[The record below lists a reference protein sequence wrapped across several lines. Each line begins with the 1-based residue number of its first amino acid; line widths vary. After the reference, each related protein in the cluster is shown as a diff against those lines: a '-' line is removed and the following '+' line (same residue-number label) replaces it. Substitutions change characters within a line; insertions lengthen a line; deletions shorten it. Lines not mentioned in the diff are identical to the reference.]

1 MGSRK
6 IEVQIVGDASQL
18 SRAFR
23 TAGAE
28 AESMGHRMGSSFA
41 RLGKAAVFGGV
52 IAGVAGI
59 TAVLKAGSSEWV
71 ESAKVQSLVE
81 AHLQS
86 TGNAANTTSAQI
98 DALSQSVLSKTGADD
113 EAVKSGSAMLLMF
126 TKVKNGV
133 GENRDIFDQATL
145 ASVNLAASMHQGD
158 VSASSV
164 ASSAK
169 ALGRAL
175 NDPIGGLGQLA
186 RSGVKFTEGDKAQMA
201 QLVKSGQQWEAQA
214 LIMKKVE
221 KVSKGAA
228 EAFGKTIPG
237 QMKIARETFNNLS
250 AELIGSLAPAFN
262 VVLGAANKFMAGL
275 NKQKGFKAKMSFVWD
290 QTIKGI
296 EKLATTIG
304 GAVAAVDWSAV
315 WSRAKGI
322 GAGFTD
328 AIEGI
333 DWGAVGKS
341 IGDGIANAVNSAITH
356 LKGLPT
362 KITEVL
368 DSIDWESL
376 GVKIGPGLAAAVASA
391 FVAITSPSFWMKHWD
406 LALAIALTV
415 FGGKIG
421 KLAAPIG
428 TKIAGMFGEA
438 WSGVILKIATFVGK
452 FSSDLGLLVQKGLTK
467 LSGIADRALASMWS
481 TVTSWFG
488 RMLGKPLTFL
498 VKVLGVQAV
507 IRELVNLGG
516 QIGHVFATA
525 ATWLRDAGL
534 RIIEGL
540 WKGMQKEWVR
550 VLLWLGTGVPLWIT
564 GLFSDAINWL
574 VQAGEDLIQG
584 LWDGAKKKWH
594 DFTGWLSKL
603 NPAKYLKTP
612 LPGSMAVGGGGV
624 SGGGGGGDRSLSSAV
639 APTQT
644 VKQKFQQANRDITRW
659 TSELTQLQRRQ
670 EDASNQQALASALAA
685 VQTARQKGEG
695 MKQAELDLAQAQQ
708 QIRQTALQRDIDA
721 RTKQAS
727 VYQTQLD
734 RMKAAAD
741 KWNTMMQAAREKAVT
756 ADKAFIARLA
766 ANLDTAR
773 TRLGAQY
780 DRLAT
785 QITSAFERI
794 QNAWVSKSQQ
804 ILDANAAQRQHEDL
818 VTAVDDS
825 AQALLDAQDA
835 LSQMVN
841 DGTST
846 GRDIQRQ
853 QQTIIGLQRAYKR
866 AQEDL
871 ANEGLA
877 AQAALEK
884 QGHDDQVAVEQQN
897 LQDTLERIREQ
908 MLLKGTTIGEGT
920 RQINQVIK
928 GFDPDFKATGD
939 LLGGS
944 FGDAL
949 IAQIQAALAEAD
961 RLRAQ
966 AEKNRILAGAAK
978 AIPGFVAGNWTAP
991 SFESGGPTGQG
1002 GLALLHPGE
1011 FVVPAGGAL
1020 VQGGSRSSSTVF
1032 NITVQGGADARMTG
1046 YEIRDELLAIKR
1058 REPDLFG

>member
-81 AHLQS
+81 AHLES

-175 NDPIGGLGQLA
+175 NDPIGGLGALA
-186 RSGVKFTEGDKAQMA
+186 KSGVKFTEGDKAQMA
-201 QLVKSGQQWEAQA
+201 QLVKSGEQWKAQA

-221 KVSKGAA
+221 TVSKGAA

-333 DWGAVGKS
+333 DWGAVGES

-406 LALAIALTV
+406 LALAIALSV
-415 FGGKIG
+415 FGGKIV

-467 LSGIADRALASMWS
+467 LSGIAGRALASMWS
-481 TVTSWFG
+481 TVTAWFG

-525 ATWLRDAGL
+525 ATWLRDAGW

-550 VLLWLGTGVPLWIT
+550 VLVWLGTGVPLWIT
-564 GLFSDAINWL
+564 GLFSDAITWL
-574 VQAGEDLIQG
+574 FHAGEDLMQG

-603 NPAKYLKTP
+603 NPAKYLKP
-612 LPGSMAVGGGGV
+612 AASAVVGGV
-624 SGGGGGGDRSLSSAV
+624 GGGGGGGGRSLSSAM
-639 APTQT
+639 APSKSVQ
-644 VKQKFQQANRDITRW
+644 QKFAEANRDVARW
-659 TSELTQLQRRQ
+659 TSELALLQRRQ
-670 EDASNQQALASALAA
+670 EDASNQQALSSALAA
-685 VQTARQKGEG
+685 VQTATSKGQGLKDLE
-695 MKQAELDLAQAQQ
+695 QARA
-708 QIRQTALQRDIDA
+708 QIRQTALQREIDD
-721 RTKQAS
+721 RTRQAS

-734 RMKAAAD
+734 RMKAAAE
-741 KWNTMMQAAREKAVT
+741 KWHQMMQSARERSVAG
-756 ADKAFIARLA
+756 DRAFVARLA

-785 QITSAFERI
+785 QITAAFERI

-804 ILDANAAQRQHEDL
+804 ILDATAAQRQHEDL

-853 QQTIIGLQRAYKR
+853 QQTIIGLQRAYQR

-897 LQDTLERIREQ
+897 LQDTLERIRAQ
-908 MLLKGTTIGEGT
+908 MLVKGITIGEGT

-949 IAQIQAALAEAD
+949 IAQIRAALVEAD
-961 RLRAQ
+961 KLRAQ
-966 AEKNRILAGAAK
+966 AEKNRVLTQAARD
-978 AIPGFVAGNWTAP
+978 IPGFVGGQYTGFVP
-991 SFESGGPTGQG
+991 SFESGGPTGGG

-1020 VQGGSRSSSTVF
+1020 VSGGSRSSSTVF

-1046 YEIRDELLAIKR
+1046 YEIRDELMKIKR

>member
-59 TAVLKAGSSEWV
+59 TAVLKAGSSEW
-71 ESAKVQSLVE
+71 EQQARVQALVE

-86 TGNAANTTSAQI
+86 TGNAANTTSAHI

-145 ASVNLAASMHQGD
+145 AAVNLSSSMHQGD

-186 RSGVKFTEGDKAQMA
+186 RSGVKFTEGEKAQMA
-201 QLVKSGQQWEAQA
+201 QLVNSGQQWKAQA
-214 LIMKKVE
+214 LIIKKVE
-221 KVSKGAA
+221 TVSKGAA

-237 QMKIARETFNNLS
+237 QMKIATETFRNLS
-250 AELIGSLAPAFN
+250 SQLVGTLAPAFN
-262 VVLGAANKFMAGL
+262 VVLGAANRFMTGL

-290 QTIKGI
+290 KTIKGI
-296 EKLATTIG
+296 EKLASTIG
-304 GAVAAVDWSAV
+304 GAVAAVDWGAV

-333 DWGAVGKS
+333 DWGATGKA

-368 DSIDWESL
+368 GSIDWESL
-376 GVKIGPGLAAAVASA
+376 GVKMGPGLAAAVASA

-406 LALAIALTV
+406 LALAIGLTV

-421 KLAAPIG
+421 KLAGPIG
-428 TKIAGMFGEA
+428 TKISEMFGKA

-467 LSGIADRALASMWS
+467 LSGIAGRALASMWL
-481 TVTSWFG
+481 TVTGWFG
-488 RMLGKPLTFL
+488 RMLGKPLSFL
-498 VKVLGVQAV
+498 VKVLGVQEV
-507 IRELVNLGG
+507 IRELVKLGG

-525 ATWLRDAGL
+525 GTWLYNAGKD
-534 RIIEGL
+534 I
-540 WKGMQKEWVR
+540 
-550 VLLWLGTGVPLWIT
+550 
-564 GLFSDAINWL
+564 
-574 VQAGEDLIQG
+574 IQG
-584 LWDGAKKKWH
+584 LWDGLTKKWEAVVGWFKGIKH
-594 DFTGWLSKL
+594 TIASMLGLGGGSGGTTGGSGGTTGVLR
-603 NPAKYLKTP
+603 NPNAIPEEKR
-612 LPGSMAVGGGGV
+612 MAVGNNGGA
-624 SGGGGGGDRSLSSAV
+624 GGGGRSLSSAF

-644 VKQKFQQANRDITRW
+644 VSQKFQQANRDIARW
-659 TSELTQLQRRQ
+659 TSEIAQLQRRQ
-670 EDASNQQALASALAA
+670 EDASNQQALSSAVAA
-685 VQTARQKGEG
+685 VQTARQKGDG
-695 MKQAELDLAQAQQ
+695 VKQAELDLAQAQE
-708 QIRQTALQRDIDA
+708 QIRQTSLQRDIDA

-741 KWNTMMQAAREKAVT
+741 KWNTMMQAARDKAVT
-756 ADKAFIARLA
+756 ADQAFIAKLA

-785 QITSAFERI
+785 QIMAAFQRI

-804 ILDANAAQRQHEDL
+804 ILDATAAQRQHEDL

-853 QQTIIGLQRAYKR
+853 QQTIIGLQRAYQR

-877 AQAALEK
+877 AQAAIEK

-897 LQDTLERIREQ
+897 LEDTLARIRGQ

-920 RQINQVIK
+920 KQINGVIK
-928 GFDPDFKATGD
+928 GFNPDFKATGD

-949 IAQIQAALAEAD
+949 IAQIRVALVEADKLRAEAAQNRVLSQAARD
-961 RLRAQ
+961 
-966 AEKNRILAGAAK
+966 
-978 AIPGFVAGNWTAP
+978 IPGFVGGQYTGFVP
-991 SFESGGPTGQG
+991 SFAAGGPTGQG

-1020 VQGGSRSSSTVF
+1020 VSGGGSGSAVF
-1032 NITVQGGADARMTG
+1032 NITVNGGADGRMTA
-1046 YEIRDELLAIKR
+1046 YEIRDELLKIKR
-1058 REPDLFG
+1058 REPDIFG